1 MNGHVSC
8 RSTGDKFGV
17 ADLDVIRVGM
27 MAVATVKAVPENPR
41 YVRNVS
47 NSEDESFFRAEIA
60 HMLFRP
66 LPF

>member
-1 MNGHVSC
+1 
-8 RSTGDKFGV
+8 
-17 ADLDVIRVGM
+17 M